1 MWEILVVFN
10 KSIDERI
17 KLVVK
22 SMYSGGSTE
31 KKIEHVPKD
40 AIAYYL
46 PHPNGNKKVF
56 FTKDTLLLMYHLVR
70 LKFFSREMILD
81 QYYILTGK
89 ELYND
94 ALYNL
99 IGNSRMPICYFKPS
113 YNIGCTKFMY
123 VPTVFATWLL
133 DIIQEIPELAELTE
147 VTEFKGSHYSL
158 MTNKMRGGTY
168 GIKSI
173 NIHDLNTR
181 KLTLKIGRKIVDQ
194 STDFSPR
201 ELNITCFF
209 PTNPKLISLV
219 PDAVIFVNGQR
230 YFIEYDRNTEQHYKL
245 LGKIIGYFEEKYYK
259 GDTIF
264 FVFANI
270 SEPKDNR
277 LHKRVVNF
285 IDNLYTVPFRDSG
298 FSYYE
303 KAQGNNVT
311 LFALPEVNALSQIT
325 EVIIHD
331 LTIDDSPENERLLEK
346 CKSDDI
352 LPYDVVSAELVEDN
366 DSPFSLIL
374 TYIDDYFDEKKMPL
388 IKLNYGDVSN
398 HDYFEKLYERYKD
411 EYTMVGVLFSSEITK
426 QYYQMPHSDFF
437 MELYIR

>member
-1 MWEILVVFN
+1 
-10 KSIDERI
+10 
-17 KLVVK
+17 
-22 SMYSGGSTE
+22 MYSGGSTE

-70 LKFFSREMILD
+70 LKFFSREMILE

-181 KLTLKIGRKIVDQ
+181 KLTLKIGRKIVEQ

-285 IDNLYTVPFRDSG
+285 IGNLYTVPFRDSG

-398 HDYFEKLYERYKD
+398 HDYFEKLYERYKV
-411 EYTMVGVLFSSEITK
+411 EYTMVGLLFSSEITK

>member
-1 MWEILVVFN
+1 
-10 KSIDERI
+10 
-17 KLVVK
+17 
-22 SMYSGGSTE
+22 MYSGGSTE

-133 DIIQEIPELAELTE
+133 DIIQEIPELAERTE

-181 KLTLKIGRKIVDQ
+181 KLTLKIGRKIVEQ

-411 EYTMVGVLFSSEITK
+411 KYTMVGLLFSSEITK

>member
-1 MWEILVVFN
+1 M
-10 KSIDERI
+10 
-17 KLVVK
+17 VK
-22 SMYSGGSTE
+22 SMYIGGSTE

-133 DIIQEIPELAELTE
+133 DIIQEIPELSELTE

-181 KLTLKIGRKIVDQ
+181 KLTLKIGRKIVEQ

-411 EYTMVGVLFSSEITK
+411 EYTMVGLLFSSEITK

>member
-1 MWEILVVFN
+1 
-10 KSIDERI
+10 
-17 KLVVK
+17 
-22 SMYSGGSTE
+22 MYNGGSTE

-113 YNIGCTKFMY
+113 YNFGCTKFMY

-181 KLTLKIGRKIVDQ
+181 KLTLKIGRKIVEQ
-194 STDFSPR
+194 STDFLPR

-209 PTNPKLISLV
+209 PTNPKPISLV

-366 DSPFSLIL
+366 NSPFSLIL

-411 EYTMVGVLFSSEITK
+411 EYTMVGLLFSSEITK
-426 QYYQMPHSDFF
+426 QYYKMPHSDFF

>member
-1 MWEILVVFN
+1 M
-10 KSIDERI
+10 
-17 KLVVK
+17 VK

-181 KLTLKIGRKIVDQ
+181 KLTLKIGRKIVEQ
-194 STDFSPR
+194 STDFLPR

-311 LFALPEVNALSQIT
+311 LFALPEINALSQIT

>member
-1 MWEILVVFN
+1 M
-10 KSIDERI
+10 
-17 KLVVK
+17 VK
-22 SMYSGGSTE
+22 SMYSRGSTE

-133 DIIQEIPELAELTE
+133 DIMQEIPELAELTE

-181 KLTLKIGRKIVDQ
+181 KLTLKIGRKIVEQ

-411 EYTMVGVLFSSEITK
+411 EYTMVGLLFSSEITK

>member
-1 MWEILVVFN
+1 LVVFN

-303 KAQGNNVT
+303 KAQGNNVI

-411 EYTMVGVLFSSEITK
+411 EYTMVGLLFSSEITK

>member
-1 MWEILVVFN
+1 
-10 KSIDERI
+10 
-17 KLVVK
+17 
-22 SMYSGGSTE
+22 MYSGGSTE

-133 DIIQEIPELAELTE
+133 DIMQEIPELAEMTE

-181 KLTLKIGRKIVDQ
+181 KLTLKIGRKIVEQ

-311 LFALPEVNALSQIT
+311 LFALPEINALSQIT

-411 EYTMVGVLFSSEITK
+411 EYTMVGLLFSSEITK

>member
-133 DIIQEIPELAELTE
+133 DIIQEIPELSELTE

-181 KLTLKIGRKIVDQ
+181 KLTLKIGRKIVEQ

-411 EYTMVGVLFSSEITK
+411 EYTMVGLLFSSEITK

>member
-1 MWEILVVFN
+1 M
-10 KSIDERI
+10 
-17 KLVVK
+17 VK
-22 SMYSGGSTE
+22 SMYSGGGTE

-181 KLTLKIGRKIVDQ
+181 KLTLKIGRKIVEQ

-259 GDTIF
+259 DDTIF

-331 LTIDDSPENERLLEK
+331 LTLDDSPENERLLEK

-411 EYTMVGVLFSSEITK
+411 EYTMVGLLFSSEITK

>member
-1 MWEILVVFN
+1 
-10 KSIDERI
+10 
-17 KLVVK
+17 
-22 SMYSGGSTE
+22 MYSGGSTE

-133 DIIQEIPELAELTE
+133 DIIQEIPELSELTE

-181 KLTLKIGRKIVDQ
+181 KLTLKIGRQIVEQ

-411 EYTMVGVLFSSEITK
+411 EYTMVGLLFSSEITK

>member
-1 MWEILVVFN
+1 MN
-10 KSIDERI
+10 AKRKQRKSKE
-17 KLVVK
+17 
-22 SMYSGGSTE
+22 
-31 KKIEHVPKD
+31 KIEHIPKD
-40 AIAYYL
+40 VVAYYL
-46 PHPNGNKKVF
+46 PSPNGAKKIY
-56 FTKDTLLLMYHLVR
+56 FTRDTILLMYHLIR
-70 LKFFSREMILD
+70 LRYFSREMILD

-89 ELYND
+89 ELNNRT
-94 ALYNL
+94 LYSF
-99 IGNSRMPICYFKPS
+99 IGNSRMPLSHFEDNYR
-113 YNIGCTKFMY
+113 IGKTKFLY
-123 VPTVFATWLL
+123 VPKYFADWLL
-133 DIIQEIPELAELTE
+133 DIIHEIPGLTELTK

-158 MTNKMRGGTY
+158 KTNKMIGGKD
-168 GIKSI
+168 GIRK
-173 NIHDLNTR
+173 IHLHDYHTR
-181 KLTLKIGRKIVDQ
+181 RLALKIGRRIVEQ
-194 STDFSPR
+194 CTDLSPR
-201 ELNITCFF
+201 ELNITYFF
-209 PTNPKLISLV
+209 PFNRKLISLV
-219 PDAVIFVNGQR
+219 PDAVIFVRGQR
-230 YFIEYDRNTEQHYKL
+230 YLIEYDRNTEPHFKL
-245 LGKIIGYFEEKYYK
+245 LGKIMGYFQMKYYR

-264 FVFANI
+264 FVFDNI

-277 LHKRVVNF
+277 LHVRIVNF
-285 IDNLYTVPFRDSG
+285 IDNLYTVPFGDSG

-303 KAQGNNVT
+303 KTQENNVT

>member
-133 DIIQEIPELAELTE
+133 DIIQEIPELSELTE

-181 KLTLKIGRKIVDQ
+181 KLTLKIGRKIVEQ

-259 GDTIF
+259 GDIIF

-411 EYTMVGVLFSSEITK
+411 EYTMVGLLFSSEITK